1 MQPWRSIAA
10 DGGRVHGRGGVF
22 RERGGFDSRVECCV
36 RLDISPSGNAL
47 TNFARFAGEDAG
59 TGSIRNFHGDAEC
72 VGRLQKA
79 EFTMFWQ
86 GLDVRDLIMLAF
98 FSVPLWLIIN
108 RRPSAFPFASFWRMS
123 CFVTKQNKTNAA
135 DLV

>member
-1 MQPWRSIAA
+1 MLHATMGARRSIAA

-36 RLDISPSGNAL
+36 RPDISPSGNAL
-47 TNFARFAGEDAG
+47 TNFTGEDAG
-59 TGSIRNFHGDAEC
+59 TGSTRILHGDSEF

-79 EFTMFWQ
+79 EFPMRWQ
-86 GLDVRDLIMLAF
+86 GLDVRDLIMLAC

-108 RRPSAFPFASFWRMS
+108 RRPSAFLLLPFGV
-123 CFVTKQNKTNAA
+123 CVV
-135 DLV
+135 L